1 MLSWL
6 GRVPPAGWFLLTT
19 LSVWGVYV
27 VDHGGTAGGALAAVA
42 WDGLVFALSLMSIL
56 LAHEMGHYLVARAH
70 GFSTSPPAFIPLP
83 LPGTFGTMGAVIRLR
98 SLPRSRQALLEM
110 GAAGPIAGAVVAF
123 ALLWYAVPLT
133 LPAPDFTPGATV
145 AIFNDPLV
153 VKLIGVLRTGAP
165 PDRYGVYHP
174 AAEAAWVGCLLTAV
188 NLVPLG
194 QLDGGHVFNGL
205 FPRLTRAVR
214 WVLLPLAVIGAYFY
228 PGWLVWAVVVSLLGA
243 ARALPVPEDPPP
255 PLRSRLVALVILGLF
270 VLTFT
275 PVPVE
280 IETLPGGP
288 APGEADPPAEGAPPA
303 GAADPGGATPAAPQA
318 APG

>member
-6 GRVPPAGWFLLTT
+6 GRVPPAGWFLITT
-19 LSVWGVYV
+19 LSVWAVYV
-27 VDHGGTAGGALAAVA
+27 FDHGGAAPGAFPKAS
-42 WDGLVFALSLMSIL
+42 WDGAIFALSLMAIL
-56 LAHEMGHYLVARAH
+56 LAHEMGHYVVARVH

-110 GAAGPIAGAVVAF
+110 GAAGPIAGAIVAF

-133 LPAPDFTPGATV
+133 LPAPEFTPGATV

-153 VKLIGVLRTGAP
+153 VKIIGVLRTGAP

-194 QLDGGHVFNGL
+194 QLDGGHVLNGM
-205 FPRLTRAVR
+205 FPRWTRSIR
-214 WVLLPLAVIGAYFY
+214 WVLLPLALVGAWFY
-228 PGWLVWAVVVSLLGA
+228 PGWAVWALVVSLLGA
-243 ARALPVPEDPPP
+243 ARALPVPMEPAP
-255 PLRSRLVALVILGLF
+255 PLRSRLVALLVSALF

-280 IETLPGGP
+280 IETLPG
-288 APGEADPPAEGAPPA
+288 EPPAAD
-303 GAADPGGATPAAPQA
+303 GAADPAGATPAAPQA
-318 APG
+318 PPG